1 MTVYEVTWRIISINK
16 RKNEELK
23 TKCALMGVK
32 LKEPKEEIELSK
44 EQEDKISARIKE
56 RNASLIKD
64 KINGVRSSNK
74 NIR

>member
-16 RKNEELK
+16 RKSEELK
-23 TKCALMGVK
+23 TQCALRGIK
-32 LKEPKEEIELSK
+32 LKEPHEEIILSK